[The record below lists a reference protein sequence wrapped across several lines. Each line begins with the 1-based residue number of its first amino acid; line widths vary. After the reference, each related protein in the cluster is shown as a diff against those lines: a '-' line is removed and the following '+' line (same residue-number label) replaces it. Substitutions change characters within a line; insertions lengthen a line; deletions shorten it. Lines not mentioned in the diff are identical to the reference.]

1 MVGQEDLPK
10 FRRHKD
16 DRRYFEVPGRFP
28 LNTAYTE
35 VHRCCESLRKLL
47 SLRRILSEFQKGHL
61 KSRGNM
67 LALIR
72 SCHLLTLS

>member
-16 DRRYFEVPGRFP
+16 DRRYYEAPGRFP

-35 VHRCCESLRKLL
+35 VNKCVPISLNAALKLFSKFCENVKY
-47 SLRRILSEFQKGHL
+47 
-61 KSRGNM
+61 
-67 LALIR
+67 
-72 SCHLLTLS
+72 